1 MRMPFS
7 DKAPLIRSKVALS
20 LHPMAWIWMP
30 SVRELIGAEFFSIST
45 LEMNWSTSYLE
56 DIYDSGA
63 EVHDSIQLISELLR
77 AVFAGDDTH
86 KWEIGS
92 AVRSVHDI
100 SSGSGQYIQA

>member
-1 MRMPFS
+1 MDMDAVCQGTDRRRILFHLNLG
-7 DKAPLIRSKVALS
+7 D
-20 LHPMAWIWMP
+20 
-30 SVRELIGAEFFSIST
+30 ELVDVVSGGKTQLCRDLAIYGV
-45 LEMNWSTSYLE
+45 LYG